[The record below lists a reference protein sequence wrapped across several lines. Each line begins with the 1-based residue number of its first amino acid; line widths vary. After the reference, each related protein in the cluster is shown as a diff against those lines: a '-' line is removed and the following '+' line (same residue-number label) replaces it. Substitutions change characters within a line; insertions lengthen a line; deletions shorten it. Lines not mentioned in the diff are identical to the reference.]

1 MSDPVTSGRDAL
13 DHWVGSYP
21 WYDSK
26 TDAVQRVKV
35 PKPWNWN
42 LHWMSSLGS
51 LLQALAWLAVALLL
65 AALVYFVVRAI
76 MQRER
81 RKSGGDEVE
90 PAGRADR
97 VEALPLP
104 VDARHLDLLAEAQRC
119 RQQGEYGRAIVF
131 LFSHQLLQLDKHG
144 RIHLARGKTNRQYLR
159 EIRPWPAPG
168 RDGRANDAD
177 VRGRLFRPSQA
188 RSSRVRGVLVA
199 VGRVRET
206 AGERLE
212 ERGEGRG
219 KNSWSIRLRGVRDE

>member
-13 DHWVGSYP
+13 NHWVGGYP

-26 TDAVQRVKV
+26 ADAVQRVKV
-35 PKPWNWN
+35 PKPWNWPGG
-42 LHWMSSLGS
+42 HGGDWAFSLGS

-76 MQRER
+76 MLRER
-81 RKSGGDEVE
+81 RKSGGEEVE

-104 VDARHLDLLAEAQRC
+104 VDARHLDLLAEAERC

-159 EIRPWPAPG
+159 EIRPWPALG
-168 RDGRANDAD
+168 GMVEQTTLMFED
-177 VRGRLFRPSQA
+177 VFFGHHKLEAPAFEACWS
-188 RSSRVRGVLVA
+188 
-199 VGRVRET
+199 
-206 AGERLE
+206 RLE
-212 ERGEGRG
+212 EFDKLLG
-219 KNSWSIRLRGVRDE
+219 NA